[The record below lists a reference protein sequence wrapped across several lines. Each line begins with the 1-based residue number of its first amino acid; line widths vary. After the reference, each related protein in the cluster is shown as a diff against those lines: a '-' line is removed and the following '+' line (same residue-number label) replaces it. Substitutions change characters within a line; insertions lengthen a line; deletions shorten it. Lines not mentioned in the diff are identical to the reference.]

1 MFNNAAELHLSG
13 STGTANHPDMHKIR
27 IIGFFFEN
35 RPHWQFEAGKK
46 NISTNGHFRLH
57 IYSSANKALIHN
69 STYVPDK

>member
-46 NISTNGHFRLH
+46 KTFLQTAILGYIFIQVQIKH
-57 IYSSANKALIHN
+57 
-69 STYVPDK
+69 